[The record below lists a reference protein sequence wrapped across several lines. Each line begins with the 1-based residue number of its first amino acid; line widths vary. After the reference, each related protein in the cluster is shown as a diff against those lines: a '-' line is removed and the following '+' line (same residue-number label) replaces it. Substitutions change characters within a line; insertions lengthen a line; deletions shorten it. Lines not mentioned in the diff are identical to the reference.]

1 MEYDIYTVGTP
12 DYKNNFFNKVMR
24 GQPSSTELI
33 NKGSVGGTMYAPLWH
48 PDQYLSDCY
57 KH

>member
-1 MEYDIYTVGTP
+1 MHQQRRIQIMEYDIYTVGTP

-33 NKGSVGGTMYAPLWH
+33 NKGSVGGTMYAPL
-48 PDQYLSDCY
+48 
-57 KH
+57 